1 MISDKEDHMS
11 KKHTPICANCGMD
24 APPGESLCTDCERK
38 LQLKEKAVSPS
49 KEGAVGNQ
57 SLQLS
62 LW

>member
-1 MISDKEDHMS
+1 MS

-24 APPGESLCTDCERK
+24 APQGESLCTDCERK

-49 KEGAVGNQ
+49 KEGDASNQ